1 MLARNWVFRND
12 LTSAK
17 VQKNNPCCC
26 ALCKPAVA
34 VLCFDFRLVMTDA
47 GLTAATTTS
56 GVASSCGQIQKSLA
70 FVLLP
75 VVHSEQVAWCFPL
88 EFQSSS
94 QPIL

>member
-1 MLARNWVFRND
+1 
-12 LTSAK
+12 
-17 VQKNNPCCC
+17 
-26 ALCKPAVA
+26 
-34 VLCFDFRLVMTDA
+34 MTDA

-56 GVASSCGQIQKSLA
+56 GVASSCGQIKKSLA

-94 QPIL
+94 QPLSLADQQDQWLACLL